1 MLQGCNVI
9 LKGAS
14 MFARKRGD
22 DIIPNRKTRDQR
34 KSTRRSINTRGWIRV
49 DGGFAVRPCSVLD
62 LSDTGA
68 RLSIEGDIPSS
79 FTLLLSRDSKGRN
92 ARIKWRRGDKVGVVF
107 V

>member
-1 MLQGCNVI
+1 
-9 LKGAS
+9 

-22 DIIPNRKTRDQR
+22 DIIPNRKSRDQR

-62 LSDTGA
+62 VSDTGA

-79 FTLLLSRDSKGRN
+79 FALLLSRDSKGRN

-107 V
+107 I

>member
-1 MLQGCNVI
+1 
-9 LKGAS
+9 

-22 DIIPNRKTRDQR
+22 DIIPNRKSRDQR

-49 DGGFAVRPCSVLD
+49 DGGFAV
-62 LSDTGA
+62 GA

-79 FTLLLSRDSKGRN
+79 FALLLSRDSKGRN

-107 V
+107 I